1 MIIADGSVRSGKT
14 VSMSL
19 SYVQW
24 SMDTFDGENLGMS
37 GKTIG
42 SFRRNVLTPLKR
54 MLKALKY
61 RVKDHRADNMVEI
74 SKGRKTNFYYIFGG
88 KDERSQ
94 DLIQGI
100 TLAGMLFDEVAL
112 MLSQFDGKENLTK
125 LVTIMGDRF
134 NVLEQV
140 FADLRDSRWIETA
153 EGTQLDGCGEI
164 VAQDRLISYAI
175 ALPFF
180 GFESQSSGRGF
191 GKARMRHSGETY
203 LSSAKLGDV
212 EYRKMLK
219 AKVFKN
225 TSTGT
230 AEEVITSLANI
241 FGAAKIVITEI
252 GGAKSALVLD
262 GN

>member
-1 MIIADGSVRSGKT
+1 MTDHA
-14 VSMSL
+14 
-19 SYVQW
+19 QA
-24 SMDTFDGENLGMS
+24 
-37 GKTIG
+37 
-42 SFRRNVLTPLKR
+42 
-54 MLKALKY
+54 MLD
-61 RVKDHRADNMVEI
+61 R
-74 SKGRKTNFYYIFGG
+74 
-88 KDERSQ
+88 
-94 DLIQGI
+94 
-100 TLAGMLFDEVAL
+100 

-125 LVTIMGDRF
+125 LVTIMGNRF

-203 LSSAKLGDV
+203 LSSAKLGDA

-230 AEEVITSLANI
+230 AEEVITSIANI

-252 GGAKSALVLD
+252 GGAKIRIGVGRDLTEAEITFNEAVNLMVKSGGIGIYLKSHFDPENVFGFKSQGYSGFGVGKFA
-262 GN
+262 NTF